1 MLQAQRDRLIREE
14 QMLQEER
21 LAQEMEKHKL
31 ESMRDEKM
39 RQQIRETR
47 YKQIGEKRY
56 NRQII
61 YMSTLH
67 SPYDTVCQSDYL
79 HLNSTYSL

>member
-47 YKQIGEKRY
+47 Y

-67 SPYDTVCQSDYL
+67 IPFDTVCQVDYF
-79 HLNSTYSL
+79 HVNSIYSL

>member
-1 MLQAQRDRLIREE
+1 LLQAQRDRLIREE

-21 LAQEMEKHKL
+21 LAQEMEKQKL

-47 YKQIGEKRY
+47 Y

-61 YMSTLH
+61 YMSTQH
-67 SPYDTVCQSDYL
+67 IPYDTVCQADYL
-79 HLNSTYSL
+79 HVNSTYSL